1 MNVQFL
7 HVPCIMYIVHALKVV
22 LEDVCTNRMCQTP
35 VLFQRYK
42 SEGMLQYSEA
52 VAKCHIQATIFFN
65 FSVFFLKMLCKRRY
79 WWWLMFLFLESLL
92 VFPDLSFPLEYWIC
106 NYKKYMECRLYV
118 QDRTQSNPD
127 TRQTAV
133 QCLRDGDLPCI
144 ENKNKRSQRK
154 ACLPLERQPIDGL

>member
-1 MNVQFL
+1 MYNVYCSCVKSCTGRRLHQPNVSEDTTVRYYFNGINRKECFSMVKQKQNVTYRLPFL
-7 HVPCIMYIVHALKVV
+7 KLFCV
-22 LEDVCTNRMCQTP
+22 LP
-35 VLFQRYK
+35 
-42 SEGMLQYSEA
+42 
-52 VAKCHIQATIFFN
+52 
-65 FSVFFLKMLCKRRY
+65 KMLCKRRY